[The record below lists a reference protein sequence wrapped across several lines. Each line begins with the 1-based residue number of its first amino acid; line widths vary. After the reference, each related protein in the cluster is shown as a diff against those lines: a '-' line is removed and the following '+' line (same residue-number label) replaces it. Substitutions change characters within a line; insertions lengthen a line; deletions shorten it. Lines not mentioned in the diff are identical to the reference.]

1 MKRYQAERAFAV
13 LRLIARSNLAGAP
26 VYEFHSRLKLRFART
41 GGASSIR
48 AIAIMTNAV
57 GTNRISGS
65 LLSWSIPT
73 RRIVR
78 GYGAGRPIVMGDDGG
93 RACPLRQLQ
102 ETWGCGGRFRICRPS
117 SMPSFGLGRCDRHHK
132 LLFEYPSIFWTA

>member
-93 RACPLRQLQ
+93 RACPRLSPLTIPWNRESPALP
-102 ETWGCGGRFRICRPS
+102 GGAFRI
-117 SMPSFGLGRCDRHHK
+117 MPTC
-132 LLFEYPSIFWTA
+132 